1 MIIVIS
7 YQSLAASIIWMIK
20 SRKEE
25 KNYNTFFV
33 VRRERREE
41 RWMRHISSL
50 LPIIIQYI

>member
-25 KNYNTFFV
+25 KNYNIFFV
-33 VRRERREE
+33 VRRKREREE
-41 RWMRHISSL
+41 RSDG
-50 LPIIIQYI
+50 